1 MLPLPDIATLRL
13 CSVLATS
20 AFAAVFLVLWAGRRG
35 ETHWPCW
42 AASAGGYAVILI
54 GFAVDSHPLVTAAL
68 FSGLGTTITLLL
80 DGVRRFEEGRGVPV
94 RLWALGLSP
103 GLAYA
108 LPLLCLG
115 LSPGDAGAWPCRLL
129 AMALTAVNTAIVGG
143 ILFLDRGSVPSRG
156 RRIAAVALFGYLP
169 SYAAGLFFE
178 ATGIGTIKLAALLP
192 MLSDQLLL
200 GVLYLGLLAMPGE
213 RAQARLRLLAE
224 RDPLTGALNRA
235 GLAARM
241 PGAPPAGTAVILV
254 DLDHF
259 KALNDGHGHAVGDAV
274 LKALVAVVTVRLAS
288 PRDLVVRLG
297 GDEFAIVLHGTNPAE
312 ARAFAERVRTASRD
326 VPGLPVWTVSL
337 GVALART
344 EDRSLDETIARADE
358 ALYRAKQTGRDRA
371 A

>member
-1 MLPLPDIATLRL
+1 MLSLPDISTLRL

-20 AFAAVFLVLWAGRRG
+20 AFAAVFLVLWSGRRN
-35 ETHWPCW
+35 EAHWPCW
-42 AASAGGYAVILI
+42 AASSGGYAAILI
-54 GFAVDSHPLVTAAL
+54 CFAVDSHPLVTAAL
-68 FSGLGTTITLLL
+68 FAGLGATITLLL

-108 LPLLCLG
+108 LPLLALG
-115 LSPGDAGAWPCRLL
+115 LSPGEARAWPCRLL
-129 AMALTAVNTAIVGG
+129 ATAATAVNTATVAGLLLLG
-143 ILFLDRGSVPSRG
+143 RSQAPSLG

-169 SYAAGLFFE
+169 SYAAALVCE
-178 ATGIGTIKLAALLP
+178 ATGSGTIALTALLP

-235 GLAARM
+235 GLSARV
-241 PGAPPAGTAVILV
+241 PGAPPPGTAVILV

-274 LKALVAVVTVRLAS
+274 LKALVAVVTVRLPS

-297 GDEFAIVLHGTNPAE
+297 GDEFAVVLHGIDPAA
-312 ARAFAERVRTASRD
+312 ARAFAERVRTACRD
-326 VPGLPVWTVSL
+326 VPGLPAWTVSL
-337 GVALART
+337 GVTLARM
-344 EDRSLDETIARADE
+344 EDRSLDETIARADG
-358 ALYRAKQTGRDRA
+358 ALYRAKETGRDRA

>member
-1 MLPLPDIATLRL
+1 MLPLPDITTLRL

-20 AFAAVFLVLWAGRRG
+20 AFAAVFLVLCAGRRG

-54 GFAVDSHPLVTAAL
+54 CFSVDSHPLVTAAL
-68 FSGLGTTITLLL
+68 FAALGATITLLL
-80 DGVRRFEEGRGVPV
+80 DGVRRFEVGRGVPL

-108 LPLLCLG
+108 LPLLFLG

-129 AMALTAVNTAIVGG
+129 GTALTAVNTAIVGG
-143 ILFLDRGSVPSRG
+143 LLFLGRSHAPSLG

-178 ATGIGTIKLAALLP
+178 ATGIGSIKLAALLP

-235 GLAARM
+235 GLAARL
-241 PGAPPAGTAVILV
+241 PGAPPVGTAVILIDV
-254 DLDHF
+254 DHF
-259 KALNDGHGHAVGDAV
+259 KTLNDGHGHAVGDAV
-274 LKALVAVVTVRLAS
+274 LKALVAAVTARLPS
-288 PRDLVVRLG
+288 SRDLVVRLG
-297 GDEFAIVLHGTNPAE
+297 GDEFAIVLRGTALPQAQALAE
-312 ARAFAERVRTASRD
+312 GVRAASRA
-326 VPGLPVWTVSL
+326 VPGLPDWTVSL
-337 GVALART
+337 GVAMSRP
-344 EDRSLDETIARADE
+344 EDRALAETMARADA
-358 ALYRAKQTGRDRA
+358 ALYHAKQTGRDRA